1 MKHISRVIIIAGIF
15 LPVVAATAQT
25 TCQTYGN
32 QTYCNGPGRS
42 GVTTQTYGNQ
52 TFIQQT
58 DPSGRQRS
66 VTCQTY
72 GNQTY
77 CN

>member
-1 MKHISRVIIIAGIF
+1 MKTTLTIVALLTF
-15 LPVVAATAQT
+15 AATGAHAQT

-32 QTYCNGPGRS
+32 QTYCNGPGGS
-42 GVTTQTYGNQ
+42 SSTAQTYGDQ
-52 TFIQQT
+52 TFIHQT

-72 GNQTY
+72 GNQTF

>member
-1 MKHISRVIIIAGIF
+1 MIVLTGML
-15 LPVVAATAQT
+15 LPAMAATAQT

-32 QTYCNGPGRS
+32 QTYCNGPGGGS
-42 GVTTQTYGNQ
+42 ATSQTYGNQ
-52 TFIQQT
+52 TYIQQT
-58 DPSGRQRS
+58 DPSGNQRS

-72 GNQTY
+72 GNQTF